1 MSSLSSSSS
10 SLIMFD
16 VNSMEVVAVSEVC
29 LEKTQDDRQTILK
42 VVTIFASH

>member
-1 MSSLSSSSS
+1 MSSSSSSS

-29 LEKTQDDRQTILK
+29 LEKT
-42 VVTIFASH
+42 